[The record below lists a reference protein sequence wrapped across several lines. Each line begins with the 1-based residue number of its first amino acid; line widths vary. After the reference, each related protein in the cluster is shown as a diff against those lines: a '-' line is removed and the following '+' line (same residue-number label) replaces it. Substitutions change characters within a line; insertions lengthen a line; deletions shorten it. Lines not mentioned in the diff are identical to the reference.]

1 MVGKFKIIMPD
12 PSIQHEILH
21 MLYLSI
27 HWIQLAPG
35 IQNQAHLVKI
45 TDTAMIAPLF
55 QLQHKQQHALKKIF
69 TYKINDSQSNNVKP
83 LSTK

>member
-1 MVGKFKIIMPD
+1 
-12 PSIQHEILH
+12 

-55 QLQHKQQHALKKIF
+55 QLQHKQQHALKKKYLPI
-69 TYKINDSQSNNVKP
+69 K
-83 LSTK
+83 